1 MKVAAYQA
9 PLTPA
14 GSMAALELVR
24 RQVQACESEGI
35 EVLCCPE
42 AVLGGLA
49 DYATAV
55 KGYALRVDNGELQA
69 TLAPL
74 ASEFVTTIVGFTE
87 VTLSGRL
94 HNSAAVIYRGSVLGI
109 YRKHYPAIRRS
120 VYWPSKDLPV
130 FQVGRFDFGIVICND
145 ANHVELAAD
154 LAARGA
160 TAVFV
165 PTNNLLPPAKADVV
179 NDARR
184 VDITIARTH
193 GLHVIRADV
202 AGQNGAMV
210 SYGSS
215 AIIRRDGV
223 VLQSARRLSED
234 LLVAYIA

>member
-9 PLTPA
+9 PLTPV

-24 RQVQACESEGI
+24 RQVQSCESEGI

-55 KGYALRVDNGELQA
+55 KGIALRVDNGELQA
-69 TLAPL
+69 RLAPL
-74 ASEFVTTIVGFTE
+74 ASEFVTAIVGFTE
-87 VTLSGRL
+87 VTLGGRL
-94 HNSAAVIYRGSVLGI
+94 HNSAAVICRGSVLGI

-120 VYWPSKDLPV
+120 VYSPGKDLPV
-130 FQVGRFDFGIVICND
+130 FQVGRFDFGIMICND
-145 ANHVELAAD
+145 SNHVELAAD

-179 NDARR
+179 NDTRM
-184 VDITIARTH
+184 VDSTIARTH

-202 AGQNGAMV
+202 AGQNDSMV

-215 AIIRRDGV
+215 AITRRDGV